1 MDAQVVA
8 QSDTDMPLSSALV
21 LFAASVLVLL
31 VFIGVMLIREN
42 LKEKKAGKAFAD
54 THWQRAG
61 ALIGE
66 TDRLIRGLQSPLLP
80 PNAWA
85 DWEVAKQE
93 YAQDLRSIEA
103 IEKIYA
109 AHENARYLTGI
120 EGGDERCRRQ
130 AVNELMT
137 EARAANAQ
145 PVFRDIAALRGREA
159 APSFVEEYVRVVD
172 SVGRF
177 SARFIGGEV
186 PVSITNREFRPAAGV
201 GGFVPVGAVWN
212 RTGKYRAKSLVDP
225 DDLLLTCSKAQVYR
239 RWRTGV
245 AR

>member
-1 MDAQVVA
+1 MDMQVLA
-8 QSDTDMPLSSALV
+8 QSDTDMPLGTALV

-31 VFIGVMLIREN
+31 VFLGVFSMREN
-42 LKEKKAGKAFAD
+42 YKETTAGQAFAD
-54 THWQRAG
+54 THGQRAG
-61 ALIGE
+61 ALIAG
-66 TDRLIRGLQSPLLP
+66 TDRLIRGLQTPLLP

-93 YAQDLRSIEA
+93 YAQNPWSTEA

-109 AHENARYLTGI
+109 ASENVRYLTRI

-130 AVNELMT
+130 AINELMT
-137 EARAANAQ
+137 EARTRNAQ

-159 APSFVEEYVRVVD
+159 APTFVEEYVRVVQ

-177 SARFIGGEV
+177 STPFIDDKV

-201 GGFVPVGAVWN
+201 GGFEPAGAVWN
-212 RTGKYRAKSLVDP
+212 RSGKYGAKSLVDP
-225 DDLLLTCSKAQVYR
+225 DGLLPSCSEAQVYR
-239 RWRTGV
+239 RFRRGMM
-245 AR
+245 